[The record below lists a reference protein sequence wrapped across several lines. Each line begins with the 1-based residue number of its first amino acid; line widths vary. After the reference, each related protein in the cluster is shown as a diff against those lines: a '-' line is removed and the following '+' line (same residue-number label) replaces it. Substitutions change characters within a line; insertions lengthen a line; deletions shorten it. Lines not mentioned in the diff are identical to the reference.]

1 MLKALRMATIIENL
15 NLAIEVLK
23 KSKVA
28 DPIKEAKSLL
38 MLVIKKD
45 LAFLI
50 AHKDYKLSEKEQEDF
65 NVFLKRRASREPIQ
79 YIRGSQEFYGLNFMV
94 SPGVFIP
101 RPETELIVEKAI
113 EILKNLK
120 EPYFGEIGVGS
131 GCISISILHKVLQ
144 AKALGVDISEK
155 ALQVTK
161 RNAQM
166 HGVAGRLKL
175 LRSDL
180 FENINSES
188 FDLIVSNPPYISEE
202 QIQFLQDEVR
212 KFEPLEALNGGAEG
226 LLFIKKIISTA
237 PKFLKQSGWLIM
249 EIGFDQADKVV
260 SLFDRKIWQEYDFL
274 SDLQGIKRTVVA
286 RVA

>member
-15 NLAIEVLK
+15 NLAVEVLK